1 LNEVLGRILGN
12 LIRIIPHDSAAITI
26 LEDDHVRVA
35 RQYSDRSNRDTQEIF
50 AEREL
55 QVEYKLYLDIMYET
69 QKPIIVADL
78 QDDLENVRDIAMRA
92 DVRSY
97 IGAPILLQNQVIGFI
112 NVFSVQPNFF
122 IEPHAERL
130 SAFAELA
137 AVAIQNAQLYQQ
149 SQELAAIEER
159 QRLARDLHDSVS
171 QTLFTCKNMAES
183 AVRRWNKDPARSKE
197 LMDEVL
203 QLTLTALAEM
213 RILLLELRPAALTQ
227 IKLKQLF
234 QQYLQPIQDRRQFG
248 LAVEID
254 DVPTLPPDVQIAL
267 YRIAQ
272 EALNNIDKHARARN
286 VELKIKSV
294 NGRLELHIRDDGE
307 GFEVDRVSS
316 TSLGLE
322 IMRERANQI
331 GAQLNIESEIGTGT
345 EVSLVW
351 NRS

>member
-1 LNEVLGRILGN
+1 
-12 LIRIIPHDSAAITI
+12 
-26 LEDDHVRVA
+26 
-35 RQYSDRSNRDTQEIF
+35 
-50 AEREL
+50 
-55 QVEYKLYLDIMYET
+55 
-69 QKPIIVADL
+69 
-78 QDDLENVRDIAMRA
+78 
-92 DVRSY
+92 
-97 IGAPILLQNQVIGFI
+97 
-112 NVFSVQPNFF
+112 
-122 IEPHAERL
+122 
-130 SAFAELA
+130 
-137 AVAIQNAQLYQQ
+137 
-149 SQELAAIEER
+149 
-159 QRLARDLHDSVS
+159 
-171 QTLFTCKNMAES
+171 
-183 AVRRWNKDPARSKE
+183 
-197 LMDEVL
+197 
-203 QLTLTALAEM
+203 M